1 MSEGNQQEGGQQE
14 SGQQQQGQQQQQ
26 DQQQQGE
33 QQQQNPL
40 QNLSQALSNIRKVQ
54 NMFELNYPQ
63 QGEAIQMLRDSGD
76 LVWQEIERMQQQQQQ
91 QG

>member
-1 MSEGNQQEGGQQE
+1 MSE
-14 SGQQQQGQQQQQ
+14 SGQQQGGQQQGG
-26 DQQQQGE
+26 QQQGR
-33 QQQQNPL
+33 QQEQQNPL
-40 QNLSQALSNIRKVQ
+40 QNLSQALTSVRKVQ

-63 QGEAIQMLRDSGD
+63 QGEAIQMLRNAGD